1 MASSHTALPDSL
13 RARAQA
19 LDAEDPLAH
28 FRQRFVIPKH
38 RAPDGG
44 DGGEQVYLCGNSL
57 GLMPK
62 DVRQILDDELSAW
75 GSLAVEGH
83 FEGKRPWYRY
93 DEPLRAPLAR
103 VVGAREHEVVV
114 MNGLTVNLHLLM
126 ASFYR
131 PTKERH
137 RIVIEH
143 SAFPSDRYAVQS
155 QARFHGFDPKES
167 VVVLEPRPGEELLRT
182 EDVERFFAEEGDS
195 VALLLLGGVNFYTG
209 QAYEHERITKAARE
223 KGVVV
228 GLDLA
233 HAAGNLPLALHEW
246 DVDFAAWCSYKY
258 LNAGPGATAGA
269 FVHERHGDNPD
280 LVRFAGWWGTNP
292 DTRFQMPF
300 DFAPQRGAAGW
311 QLSNAPVLSMA
322 PLYASLALF
331 DEAGMP
337 ALRQKAERL
346 TAYALEL
353 LDVIANDRF
362 TVITPRDPRARG
374 CQLSLKVADAAALNE
389 RLASKGV
396 ICDLRRPDVVR
407 VAPVPLYNSFED
419 VLRFAEVL
427 EACLA

>member
-1 MASSHTALPDSL
+1 MAPPDTALPEPL
-13 RARAQA
+13 RARARQ
-19 LDAEDPLAH
+19 LDAEDALARFRDRFALPMDNDGAPL
-28 FRQRFVIPKH
+28 
-38 RAPDGG
+38 
-44 DGGEQVYLCGNSL
+44 VYLCGNSL

-62 DVRQILDDELSAW
+62 DARAILDDELRAW
-75 GSLAVEGH
+75 ETLAVEGH

-103 VVGAREHEVVV
+103 LVGAREHEVVV

-131 PTKERH
+131 PTTARH

-167 VVVLEPRPGEELLRT
+167 VVVLEPREGEDLLRT
-182 EDVERFFAEEGDS
+182 EDVERFFADEGES

-209 QAYEHERITKAARE
+209 QAYDHARITKAA
-223 KGVVV
+223 KAAGVVV

-233 HAAGNLPLALHEW
+233 HAAGNLALSLHDW

-258 LNAGPGATAGA
+258 LSSGPGATAGA
-269 FVHERHGDNPD
+269 FVHERHGDDPS
-280 LVRFAGWWGTNP
+280 LVRFAGWWGTDP

-311 QLSNAPVLSMA
+311 QLSNAPVFSMA

-331 DEAGMP
+331 DEATMP
-337 ALRQKAERL
+337 ALRAKSERL

-353 LDVIANDRF
+353 LDVVARGRF
-362 TVITPRDPRARG
+362 RVLTPREPAARG
-374 CQLSLKVADAAALNE
+374 CQLSLQVADAAALNE
-389 RLASKGV
+389 RLAARGV

-407 VAPVPLYNSFED
+407 VAPVPLYNTFDD
-419 VLRFAEVL
+419 VLRFALVL
-427 EACLA
+427 EECLA

>member
-1 MASSHTALPDSL
+1 MASSPTALPETL
-13 RARAQA
+13 RARAAA
-19 LDAEDPLAH
+19 LDAEDPLAR

-38 RAPDGG
+38 EDGS
-44 DGGEQVYLCGNSL
+44 EQVYLCGNSL

-62 DVRQILDDELSAW
+62 EVRTIVDEELSAW

-83 FEGKRPWYRY
+83 FQGKRPWYRY

-103 VVGAREHEVVV
+103 VVGAKEHEVVV

-131 PTKERH
+131 PTKERY
-137 RIVIEH
+137 RIAIEH

-155 QARFHGFDPKES
+155 QARFHGFDPKDA

-182 EDVERFFAEEGDS
+182 EDVERFFAEEGES

-209 QAYEHERITKAARE
+209 QAYEHERIAKAARAQ
-223 KGVVV
+223 GVVV

-233 HAAGNLPLALHEW
+233 HAAGNLPLALHDW
-246 DVDFAAWCSYKY
+246 DIDFAAWCSYKY
-258 LNAGPGATAGA
+258 LNSGPGATAGA
-269 FVHERHGDNPD
+269 FVHERHGDDPA

-292 DTRFQMPF
+292 DTRFEMPF
-300 DFAPQRGAAGW
+300 DFVPQRGAAGW

-337 ALRQKAERL
+337 ALREKSERL

-353 LDVIANDRF
+353 LDVIERGRF
-362 TVITPRDPRARG
+362 QVLTPRDPSARG

-389 RLASKGV
+389 RLFARGV
-396 ICDLRRPDVVR
+396 VCDLRRPDVVR
-407 VAPVPLYNSFED
+407 VSPVPLYNSFSD
-419 VLRFAEVL
+419 VLRFASVL
-427 EACLA
+427 EECLF